1 MCSYCGC
8 RAIPEIGVLMTE
20 HETIVNAAGEVAR
33 AVASDAGPAVRE
45 LRLARLREVL
55 AAHVDRE
62 EGGLFAELRHDP
74 EFGPQVAA
82 LCDEHDDIDA
92 LADDVGRGELAALGR
107 LVELLYRHIDKEDNG
122 LFPAVA
128 VAVDGDTWAA
138 VEARV
143 TAAR

>member
-8 RAIPEIGVLMTE
+8 REIPEIGALMTE
-20 HETIVNAAGEVAR
+20 HEAIVNAAGDVAR
-33 AVASDAGPAVRE
+33 AVASDAGPAVR
-45 LRLARLREVL
+45 ARLLATLRAVL

-74 EFGPQVAA
+74 EFGSQVAG
-82 LCDEHDDIDA
+82 LCDEHDEIDA
-92 LADDVGRGELAALGR
+92 LADEFGRGELEALGR
-107 LVELLYRHIDKEDNG
+107 LIELLYRHIDKEDNG

-128 VAVDGDTWAA
+128 VAVDAETWAA

-143 TAAR
+143 TAGR